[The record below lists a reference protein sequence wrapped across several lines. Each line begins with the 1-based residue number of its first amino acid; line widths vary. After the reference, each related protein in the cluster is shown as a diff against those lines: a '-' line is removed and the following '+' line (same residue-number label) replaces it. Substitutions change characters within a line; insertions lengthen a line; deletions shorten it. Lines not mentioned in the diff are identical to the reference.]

1 MMVEQVDNTS
11 NETHNFE
18 NTNTTNAKITKPS
31 SNEEHPES
39 ESNETFPTDT
49 QNGRKDVC
57 EETASDTHEG
67 TDEVK
72 LTINNESSPKREA
85 TNDVTISREMMD
97 KLQTDLKDTLSSEV
111 AQVAPLL
118 VGKYYLRDEKAV
130 WSGRWGMNEAAFLED
145 GLTSRFEMSSEEN
158 VKCQLLNG
166 NSEEMHPSFQNT
178 TIGRSNSCEN
188 PSADIIV
195 PAFFGYEHEP
205 SLRSSMPFDGKYGGS
220 FQIQANKNKPQTVVE
235 KNVKIRFVHD
245 LSCPERY
252 LVTGSGEN
260 RFGFF
265 TLHGLM
271 YKTTSQLQVYKVYKP
286 KEKERKVL
294 GRRGRTPR
302 AATQSGFVK
311 LTNRPNLSV
320 ITSSTPSGSGP
331 PTSASIPSRRNSRLQ
346 IHSLTSMSQ
355 QDSLST
361 QVSTPGSSV
370 DSPSLR
376 NRSSRKRVVPAYLR
390 EENSLEYDNA
400 PAMLKKCHSI
410 IKRLMA
416 NSKAGPFLTPVDP
429 VALGI
434 PDYFKVI
441 KEPMDLGTIR
451 QNLESGFYSDA
462 SILIEHVRLV
472 FSNAMLYNAAH
483 SQVHIFAQK
492 LMDDFGKRI
501 RNANIKYNSPISESG
516 FRPRLED
523 RSKTKQSNKKLRGG
537 KGAKGNSKRRM
548 SCDDQGL
555 INSLREDIERLK
567 ATLEQLQP
575 GTSRNGTPKQSKPTS
590 RPFKMEDLTEEEL
603 NRAMSKWEISKLSAD
618 IKLLPQNKISRVLQ
632 IISEAVPV
640 ANLMN
645 ENDEIELDF
654 ESFDTR
660 CLRMLEGYVR
670 ESDVTR
676 KRKRPT
682 KKSKVVPPENR
693 LKSAQLAALNIRNR
707 QEELRNEL
715 AQMEGAR
722 KNAEMAIGALANG
735 TQPPPKTSQSQTRVC
750 SSDDSSSSSSD
761 SSESDNDSDSD
772 SHSDTPNTMSSALM
786 GAHSMA
792 QRTDAAKKIRD
803 VVPSEPLKVE
813 NKGAWSMLAK
823 KDTMNGSVS
832 IHSEV
837 TQSSSLWLSARS
849 MEQMKQQQIK
859 QEEKERNEEME
870 AQRQRQ
876 MEQREKEKQRER
888 EEFQRR
894 KEQQEFALKLAQ
906 EERVREARHATSGR
920 PTLLPE
926 AIETHHTNHHV
937 LKEDL
942 ESFSSSSFL

>member
-1 MMVEQVDNTS
+1 MDYFNSNTSENFCKSDQVSSNSWQITALENVEAGRESERQPQTREHLRVCVMMVEQVDNNS
-11 NETHNFE
+11 NETQKF
-18 NTNTTNAKITKPS
+18 TNTDKTNAKITKES
-31 SNEEHPES
+31 SNEEHPDS
-39 ESNETFPTDT
+39 ESNESDPPGTS
-49 QNGRKDVC
+49 NGPKNVC
-57 EETASDTHEG
+57 EEQVPSDINDQNGNEVEISVS
-67 TDEVK
+67 DESVATK
-72 LTINNESSPKREA
+72 ESIE
-85 TNDVTISREMMD
+85 DVTISREMMD
-97 KLQTDLKDTLSSEV
+97 KLQTDLKDTLSTEV

-145 GLTSRFEMSSEEN
+145 GLTSPFEMSSEEN
-158 VKCQLLNG
+158 VECRFLHG
-166 NSEEMHPSFQNT
+166 NSEEIHPSFQNI
-178 TIGRSNSCEN
+178 TIGRSNSCHN
-188 PSADIIV
+188 PCADMIAPV
-195 PAFFGYEHEP
+195 FFGYEHEAT
-205 SLRSSMPFDGKYGGS
+205 LRSSMPYDGKYGGS
-220 FQIQANKNKPQTVVE
+220 FQIQANKTKPQTVVE
-235 KNVKIRFVHD
+235 KNVEIRFVHD
-245 LSCPERY
+245 LSSPERY

-260 RFGFF
+260 RFGSF

-286 KEKERKVL
+286 KEKEKKTL

-302 AATQSGFVK
+302 ASAQSNFVK
-311 LTNRPNLSV
+311 LQNRPNLSV

-331 PTSASIPSRRNSRLQ
+331 PTSGSIASRRNSRLQ
-346 IHSLTSMSQ
+346 IHAMTTSSQ
-355 QDSLST
+355 NDSLGT
-361 QVSTPGSSV
+361 STPGSSIG
-370 DSPSLR
+370 SPSIR

-416 NSKAGPFLTPVDP
+416 NSKAGPFLAPVDP

-451 QNLESGFYSDA
+451 HNLESGFYSDA

-492 LMDDFGKRI
+492 LMDDFEKRI
-501 RNANIKYNSPISESG
+501 RNANIKYTFPTSDNG
-516 FRPRLED
+516 FRPKLDD
-523 RSKTKQSNKKLRGG
+523 RSKMKQSSKKLRGG

-575 GTSRNGTPKQSKPTS
+575 GTCRNGTPKQSKTS
-590 RPFKMEDLTEEEL
+590 SRYNTLLSPNHVEDHKSFCRPFKMEDLTEEEL
-603 NRAMSKWEISKLSAD
+603 NRPMSKWEISKLSAD

-670 ESDVTR
+670 VRELAFIRLISLTISHLWNQESDVTR

-693 LKSAQLAALNIRNR
+693 LQSAKLAALNIRNR

-722 KNAEMAIGALANG
+722 KNAEMAIGALASS
-735 TQPPPKTSQSQTRVC
+735 TQPPPKPSQTGVS

-761 SSESDNDSDSD
+761 SSESENDSDSD
-772 SHSDTPNTMSSALM
+772 SQSDAPKTMVGNS
-786 GAHSMA
+786 H
-792 QRTDAAKKIRD
+792 
-803 VVPSEPLKVE
+803 
-813 NKGAWSMLAK
+813 
-823 KDTMNGSVS
+823 
-832 IHSEV
+832 
-837 TQSSSLWLSARS
+837 
-849 MEQMKQQQIK
+849 
-859 QEEKERNEEME
+859 
-870 AQRQRQ
+870 
-876 MEQREKEKQRER
+876 
-888 EEFQRR
+888 
-894 KEQQEFALKLAQ
+894 
-906 EERVREARHATSGR
+906 
-920 PTLLPE
+920 
-926 AIETHHTNHHV
+926 
-937 LKEDL
+937 
-942 ESFSSSSFL
+942 